1 MQVNIFFFA
10 TPTTWVALQWE
21 GTYSNNIERIQW
33 GCSMD
38 PHHHHHKEKK
48 HVPASKRTTGPGVLY
63 WKSLCMWDSLKSCAD
78 QTAETFSVEESA
90 RWRAAPTRHHALQ
103 APTDRLP
110 IATHCTLHPSLALC
124 SLLWVSRFP
133 FLLHPIT
140 LIDRLCCFRSDHK
153 KTLQTLAKLRTRNCA
168 LAIAVNRYWVVEFLC
183 NKPLSSQAVIWDVSR
198 PNQSELFGYFY
209 AFLRDLLYYQWYYP
223 IFGFYGLHNWHL
235 THRKTFLFK
244 FTDSN
249 NIQVHHWKIFQ
260 LSNVDRVYFQFRK
273 TTVTHKWNWTKFLML
288 FFFSLQGWQVENPW
302 CFYLVRFPMNL
313 RQGKP
318 TWSSASRW
326 VWPGGRR
333 DFVAGNPV
341 WPKRCGSRCA
351 SASWSVGISSGMN
364 AGTAVWT
371 AVEAFWK
378 EVSHSFSI

>member
-209 AFLRDLLYYQWYYP
+209 AFLRDLLYYQWYFP

-288 FFFSLQGWQVENPW
+288 FFFTPRLTGREPLVFLPGPFPNEPPTGKAHLKQCEQMSLTRRQKRLCRREPGLAET
-302 CFYLVRFPMNL
+302 LRESVRLSLLECRYQFRNE
-313 RQGKP
+313 
-318 TWSSASRW
+318 RW
-326 VWPGGRR
+326 NCSLDGR
-333 DFVAGNPV
+333 GSLL
-341 WPKRCGSRCA
+341 KRG
-351 SASWSVGISSGMN
+351 
-364 AGTAVWT
+364 
-371 AVEAFWK
+371 EPFL
-378 EVSHSFSI
+378 